1 MGSKKDIPASFEPK
15 KEFKDDVTI
24 EELQE
29 LLLMRRRDVEAA
41 FGRKKWREKKA
52 TQTFG
57 TLLNLFFKDRPE
69 ILKKVDENTAI
80 QSWKEVVGET
90 AAGFSEAVKFRGNT
104 LVVRV
109 KDAIWMQQLALLKTT
124 ILRLYQKK
132 FPSLALKDIYFIR

>member
-1 MGSKKDIPASFEPK
+1 MGSKKDMPPNPGRPSDRN
-15 KEFKDDVTI
+15 KEVTI

-29 LLLMRRRDVEAA
+29 LLMMRRRDVEAA

-57 TLLNLFFKDRPE
+57 TLLNLFYKDRPE
-69 ILKKVDENTAI
+69 LLKKVDENTAI

-104 LVVRV
+104 LG
-109 KDAIWMQQLALLKTT
+109 
-124 ILRLYQKK
+124 IL
-132 FPSLALKDIYFIR
+132 F